1 MLHGANYTRMVPVD
15 VELDVAAALDLLGVT
30 APPPG
35 PGLARNTLELAT
47 WGSVDV
53 SRYAH
58 RSGGGHRAE
67 TNERPERGRVSER

>member
-1 MLHGANYTRMVPVD
+1 MVPVD
-15 VELDVAAALDLLGVT
+15 VELDVAAALDLLGAT
-30 APPPG
+30 APPG

-67 TNERPERGRVSER
+67 TNERPQSGVG